1 MGRMEIPYRNTS
13 WWRGTSFLINIQTK
27 LNRQDYLN
35 DHIPSTTSSS
45 TYSSLPPSVRP
56 LRSSLEELDD
66 NISHRSRIISE
77 LRQIASNDD
86 IRPEVLKEATKLA
99 HGGTGDVKTE
109 WFEEIFGRGMEKY
122 ERLRGEMEEEG
133 RKQDELLEK
142 IRVSSNSKRRAE
154 RVARNWARSF
164 IFYRLLR
171 LEWTV
176 IFMLHPVERESAP
189 ARRQLR

>member
-1 MGRMEIPYRNTS
+1 M
-13 WWRGTSFLINIQTK
+13 
-27 LNRQDYLN
+27 
-35 DHIPSTTSSS
+35 
-45 TYSSLPPSVRP
+45 RP

-77 LRQIASNDD
+77 LRQIAGNDD

-142 IRVSSNSKRRAE
+142 IRVSHNSKRRAQ
-154 RVARNWARSF
+154 RASRNWPEIPSSP
-164 IFYRLLR
+164 
-171 LEWTV
+171 
-176 IFMLHPVERESAP
+176 MP
-189 ARRQLR
+189 

>member
-1 MGRMEIPYRNTS
+1 VERYLPS
-13 WWRGTSFLINIQTK
+13 H
-27 LNRQDYLN
+27 LNRDQANRQEYLN

-142 IRVSSNSKRRAE
+142 IRVSPGSKRRAQ
-154 RVARNWARSF
+154 RVARNQPEAAPFR
-164 IFYRLLR
+164 
-171 LEWTV
+171 TV
-176 IFMLHPVERESAP
+176 IFAQRLER
-189 ARRQLR
+189 

>member
-1 MGRMEIPYRNTS
+1 MGRMEISYRDPS
-13 WWRGTSFLINIQTK
+13 RWRGTSLSHQTEVK

-45 TYSSLPPSVRP
+45 TFSSLPPSVRP

-142 IRVSSNSKRRAE
+142 IRVSPNFERRA
-154 RVARNWARSF
+154 
-164 IFYRLLR
+164 
-171 LEWTV
+171 
-176 IFMLHPVERESAP
+176 
-189 ARRQLR
+189 

>member
-1 MGRMEIPYRNTS
+1 
-13 WWRGTSFLINIQTK
+13 
-27 LNRQDYLN
+27 LN

-142 IRVSSNSKRRAE
+142 IRVSSTASSE
-154 RVARNWARSF
+154 RSELRVRVRCIISNF
-164 IFYRLLR
+164 IMFSQSSHTCCQSHESPRL
-171 LEWTV
+171 
-176 IFMLHPVERESAP
+176 
-189 ARRQLR
+189 

>member
-1 MGRMEIPYRNTS
+1 
-13 WWRGTSFLINIQTK
+13 
-27 LNRQDYLN
+27 
-35 DHIPSTTSSS
+35 
-45 TYSSLPPSVRP
+45 
-56 LRSSLEELDD
+56 LDD

-142 IRVSSNSKRRAE
+142 IRVSPSLERRATSE
-154 RVARNWARSF
+154 ASCEELARTF
-164 IFYRLLR
+164 ILYRLR
-171 LEWTV
+171 C
-176 IFMLHPVERESAP
+176 P
-189 ARRQLR
+189 AEMPYGTGTRPWNENQPSLIDTIPTNGH

>member
-1 MGRMEIPYRNTS
+1 
-13 WWRGTSFLINIQTK
+13 
-27 LNRQDYLN
+27 
-35 DHIPSTTSSS
+35 
-45 TYSSLPPSVRP
+45 
-56 LRSSLEELDD
+56 
-66 NISHRSRIISE
+66 
-77 LRQIASNDD
+77 
-86 IRPEVLKEATKLA
+86 
-99 HGGTGDVKTE
+99 
-109 WFEEIFGRGMEKY
+109 
-122 ERLRGEMEEEG
+122 MEEEG

>member
-1 MGRMEIPYRNTS
+1 
-13 WWRGTSFLINIQTK
+13 
-27 LNRQDYLN
+27 
-35 DHIPSTTSSS
+35 
-45 TYSSLPPSVRP
+45 
-56 LRSSLEELDD
+56 LDD

-142 IRVSSNSKRRAE
+142 IRVSPDFERRA
-154 RVARNWARSF
+154 
-164 IFYRLLR
+164 
-171 LEWTV
+171 
-176 IFMLHPVERESAP
+176 
-189 ARRQLR
+189 

>member
-1 MGRMEIPYRNTS
+1 MGRMEISYRDPS
-13 WWRGTSFLINIQTK
+13 RWRGTSLSHQTEVK

-45 TYSSLPPSVRP
+45 TFSSLPPSVRP

-142 IRVSSNSKRRAE
+142 IRVSSTASSE
-154 RVARNWARSF
+154 RSE
-164 IFYRLLR
+164 LR
-171 LEWTV
+171 V
-176 IFMLHPVERESAP
+176 RVRCII
-189 ARRQLR
+189 